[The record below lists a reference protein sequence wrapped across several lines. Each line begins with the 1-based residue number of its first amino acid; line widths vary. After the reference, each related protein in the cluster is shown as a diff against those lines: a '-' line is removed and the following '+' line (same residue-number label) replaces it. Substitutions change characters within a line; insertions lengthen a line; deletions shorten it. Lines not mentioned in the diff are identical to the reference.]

1 MTSLIAKT
9 RNWYSDL
16 EARKLAVLPPD
27 VREEVLAFDRS
38 LNRYKWRYTGA
49 ALATWLAAASAF
61 RYGATDSSW
70 IEGLVVSFCLL
81 FATAFALMSV
91 WFGHYKIRFGV
102 RAFVKVIVLATAGG
116 LVGGMIGRFSKHGS
130 LVGMFDGVWGIGG
143 RVIVAGL
150 VAGAVYALLMFAVLR
165 VRRRLL
171 QTRNEQLMRQAE
183 ADRIARQ
190 LADARLKLMQAQV
203 EPHFL
208 FNTLASVQDLA
219 EGKAP
224 EAAALTRE
232 LIAFLRA
239 GLAGLRNDTTTLA
252 REFDMAA
259 AFLAIMKTRMGERLT
274 FELNLPEALAN
285 EAMPPAMLI
294 SLVENAIKHGLEPAL
309 DGGHLSLSARRDGQM
324 LIVEVSDSGLG
335 LGASVAT
342 TSGGVGLTNIRER
355 LAAIYGDDAVL
366 TVRENQ
372 PHGVVAA
379 ITLKRPLVDVTA
391 ANPVTEH

>member
-1 MTSLIAKT
+1 MTSSVAKIKA
-9 RNWYSDL
+9 WYADL
-16 EARKLAVLPPD
+16 EARKLAGLPPD
-27 VREEVLAFDRS
+27 LREEVLAFDRS
-38 LNRYKWRYTGA
+38 VKRHKWRVIA
-49 ALATWLAAASAF
+49 ASIAVWLAAASAF

-70 IEGLVVSFCLL
+70 IEGLVISFCLL

-91 WFGHYKIRFGV
+91 WFGHYKIRFGPS
-102 RAFVKVIVLATAGG
+102 AIAKVVGLAVAGA
-116 LVGGMIGRFSKHGS
+116 LIGGMIGRFSKKGT
-130 LVGMFDGVWGIGG
+130 LTGMFDGVWSVGG
-143 RVIVAGL
+143 RVILAGL
-150 VAGAVYALLMFAVLR
+150 VAGMVYALLMAAVVG
-165 VRRRLL
+165 VRRRVL
-171 QTRNEQLMRQAE
+171 QARNEQLTRQAE

-274 FELNLPEALAN
+274 FELSLPDALAN
-285 EAMPPAMLI
+285 ESMPPAMLI

-309 DGGHLSLSARRDGQM
+309 DGGHLSLSARRDGAT
-324 LIVEVSDSGLG
+324 LTIEVIDTGLG
-335 LGASVAT
+335 LGAAVAT
-342 TSGGVGLTNIRER
+342 TSGGVGLSNIRER
-355 LAAIYGDDAVL
+355 LAAIYGDDAAL
-366 TVRENQ
+366 TIRENQ
-372 PHGVVAA
+372 PHGVVAT
-379 ITLKRPLVDVTA
+379 ITLIRPPADVATG
-391 ANPVTEH
+391 PLVTEH